1 MIDRAPPRSLRARRA
16 LRPSSPPHRNE
27 WHQRMSYPERF
38 TIPTRETLRER
49 RFAGKVALV
58 TGGSTGI
65 GAAVVRRLAEE
76 GAAVAFTYFAS
87 RDAAWALE
95 RELFDAGQTA
105 MAMRVDARSVEE
117 TRACIRELVDGFGR
131 IDMLINNAG
140 LACAGAIENYDL
152 DALEAMVAVNVKAPF
167 LAIREALPHM
177 PAGGRIINVG
187 SVSSDYMPYAGQAA
201 YTMTK
206 SAMTGLTRGL
216 ARELAGRGIT
226 INTVQPGRIETGLL
240 RRVLGD
246 AYEAVGRGTPMG
258 RFGKVAEVASV
269 IEFLC
274 SDAAAYV
281 TGAHIRVDGGVSV

>member
-1 MIDRAPPRSLRARRA
+1 
-16 LRPSSPPHRNE
+16 
-27 WHQRMSYPERF
+27 MSYPEQF
-38 TIPTRETLRER
+38 TIPKREIRREQ
-49 RFAGKVALV
+49 RFTGKIALV

-65 GAAVVRRLAEE
+65 GAAVVRRFAEE
-76 GAAVAFTYFAS
+76 GASVAFTYFAS
-87 RDAAWALE
+87 RDAAWELE
-95 RELFDAGQTA
+95 RELFDAGRTA
-105 MAMRVDARSVEE
+105 MAMRVDARSAEE
-117 TRACIRELVDGFGR
+117 TRACIRELAEGFGR
-131 IDMLINNAG
+131 IDMLVNNAG
-140 LACAGAIENYDL
+140 LARAGAIESYDL
-152 DALEAMVAVNVKAPF
+152 GALEEMVSVNVKAPF

-187 SVSSDYMPYAGQAA
+187 SVSSDYMPYPGQAA

-206 SAMTGLTRGL
+206 AAMTGLTRGL

-226 INTVQPGRIETGLL
+226 INTVQPGRVETGLL
-240 RRVLGD
+240 RQVLG
-246 AYEAVGRGTPMG
+246 EAHETVRRDTPMG

>member
-1 MIDRAPPRSLRARRA
+1 
-16 LRPSSPPHRNE
+16 
-27 WHQRMSYPERF
+27 MSYPERF

-49 RFAGKVALV
+49 SFAGKVALV

-76 GAAVAFTYFAS
+76 GASVAFTYFAS

-95 RELFDAGQTA
+95 RQLFDAGQIA

-131 IDMLINNAG
+131 IDMLVNNAG

-187 SVSSDYMPYAGQAA
+187 SVSSDYMPYPGQAA

-226 INTVQPGRIETGLL
+226 INTVQPGRVETGLL

-246 AYEAVGRGTPMG
+246 AYETVGRSTPMG
-258 RFGKVAEVASV
+258 RFGTATEVASV